1 MKNIDYNCAYNKF
14 VIQNMASELPLE
26 IIVIYHVDENAHL
39 YTIFWSFDGNIM
51 MRTDTIPVD
60 NSPTLVLPSGSVL
73 VPESDSDSDSDSS
86 CVSDTDTD

>member
-1 MKNIDYNCAYNKF
+1 
-14 VIQNMASELPLE
+14 MASELPLE
-26 IIVIYHVDENAHL
+26 IIVIYPVGENAHM

-51 MRTDTIPVD
+51 RRTDTILVD

-73 VPESDSDSDSDSS
+73 VPESDSDSESDSDLDSS